1 MTGALVRSESA
12 VAWELRMA
20 WGSGRRVALSLERA
34 DMRRLEGHVQ
44 AVAATGAFV
53 RVTGRVVPM
62 DRVLAVHWPSLLGD
76 STARGVLRGPPR
88 VPTVAEGQMEFPLR

>member
-1 MTGALVRSESA
+1 MGALVRSESA
-12 VAWELRMA
+12 VAWELRTA

-44 AVAATGAFV
+44 AVAATGVFV
-53 RVTGRVVPM
+53 RVAGRVVPM

-76 STARGVLRGPPR
+76 STARSVLRGPPR